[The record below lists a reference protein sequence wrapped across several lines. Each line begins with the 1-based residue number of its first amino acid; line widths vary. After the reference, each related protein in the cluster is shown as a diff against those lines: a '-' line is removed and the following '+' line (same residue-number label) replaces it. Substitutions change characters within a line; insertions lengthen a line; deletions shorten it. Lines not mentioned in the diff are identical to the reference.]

1 MGLEAA
7 LVDDVATVEPALR
20 RRGILAHTNLGM
32 LFGGFILLLALICVA
47 VPRVVAPGDPNAL
60 DLAARLLGPGAPG
73 HVLGTDALGHD
84 VYRLIVA
91 GARLSI
97 LVAVAAVVMSC
108 TIGVTLGLVSGYYG
122 GVVDAVIM
130 RWTDIQLSFPFIL
143 LAILILTL
151 FGGGI
156 VNLILVLAIAG
167 WMDYARVVRSQVLAT
182 REQGYVLAAQAI
194 GVSSARL
201 LVRHIL
207 PSVVSSVIVLAT
219 LNTSIN
225 ILFEAA
231 LTFLGLG
238 VSPQTPTWGGMLSD
252 GRIYLSTAWWIA
264 TFPGLAIMLTALA
277 INILGDWLRD
287 ALDPRLSHAGRA

>member
-1 MGLEAA
+1 MARGQEDASMGLEAA
-7 LVDDVATVEPALR
+7 LIDDVASAERSVRR
-20 RRGILAHTNLGM
+20 RRGILAHANVGT
-32 LFGGFILLLALICVA
+32 LFGGIILLLVLICVA

-97 LVAVAAVVMSC
+97 LVAVAAVVISC
-108 TIGVTLGLVSGYYG
+108 AIGVTLGLVSGYYG

-156 VNLILVLAIAG
+156 VNLILVLAIG
-167 WMDYARVVRSQVLAT
+167 GLIDYPPLLRM
-182 REQGYVLAAQAI
+182 QA
-194 GVSSARL
+194 
-201 LVRHIL
+201 
-207 PSVVSSVIVLAT
+207 
-219 LNTSIN
+219 
-225 ILFEAA
+225 
-231 LTFLGLG
+231 
-238 VSPQTPTWGGMLSD
+238 
-252 GRIYLSTAWWIA
+252 
-264 TFPGLAIMLTALA
+264 
-277 INILGDWLRD
+277 
-287 ALDPRLSHAGRA
+287 